1 MLDVRGN
8 THLGGSL
15 DVDGHATLADGLTVT
30 QTNNDEFALRIE
42 GAAFTTTGLF
52 RSSDARLKTNVWAL
66 KDPLYTLLLLQGVSF
81 EWIDPAGRYGRH
93 FGMIAQDVEQVFPN
107 WVTTGPDGYKSVSYE
122 GFEAL
127 AVESLRQLKNEN
139 DELRAQNEELRL
151 RLERVEKAV
160 ERLTPNAPP
169 E

>member
-1 MLDVRGN
+1 M
-8 THLGGSL
+8 
-15 DVDGHATLADGLTVT
+15 
-30 QTNNDEFALRIE
+30 
-42 GAAFTTTGLF
+42 
-52 RSSDARLKTNVWAL
+52 
-66 KDPLYTLLLLQGVSF
+66 
-81 EWIDPAGRYGRH
+81 
-93 FGMIAQDVEQVFPN
+93 
-107 WVTTGPDGYKSVSYE
+107 TTGPDGYKSVSYV